1 MSCPIV
7 DRGSSRRAV
16 CFLSHT
22 AASKGVTDPG
32 MQRCAVC
39 PAVALCSLVTL
50 LPLSLSPSLP
60 PSPSLTKLQKY
71 SPMGFDTFEQSL
83 WCTIVTMATVGY
95 GDIYPVSLP
104 GRVIITLGGIA
115 GGTLTGGLVTTVFV
129 DFAILSENEQRV
141 VHVLER

>member
-1 MSCPIV
+1 
-7 DRGSSRRAV
+7 
-16 CFLSHT
+16 
-22 AASKGVTDPG
+22 
-32 MQRCAVC
+32 
-39 PAVALCSLVTL
+39 
-50 LPLSLSPSLP
+50 
-60 PSPSLTKLQKY
+60 
-71 SPMGFDTFEQSL
+71 MGFDTFEQSL

-141 VHVLER
+141 VHVLESRAYIARMRIASANVINAACRYHLARTPGSPASLAKTKGPTRADATQGVSFLLCTVTFYANLAHNLTRSP